1 MPSLERVDVRMVGAQ
16 GRPLTAPPPAALPC
30 GDALRPRPRPV
41 CPLLRRGAR
50 APARC
55 LDARRWPM
63 RGRLRGRDGVRGRSV
78 RGGRRG
84 PGGRWRARR
93 GGGGQREPGGRGR
106 GSAGASGRRD
116 GQRSGG
122 HGRGRRGAHRR
133 RADGRA
139 ALGVP
144 VDHARE
150 LLRRRVSRPLAR
162 VRCVPRRALRGRQLR
177 SQLRRLR
184 RRPCQ
189 RLRGGHASDDG
200 PLRGVRGG
208 VCGGADVYR
217 LRMRQLPA
225 PLSLLRWYLRVAG

>member
-30 GDALRPRPRPV
+30 GDALRPRPALRPHR
-41 CPLLRRGAR
+41 LRRGAR
-50 APARC
+50 APARR
-55 LDARRWPM
+55 LDARRWPLW
-63 RGRLRGRDGVRGRSV
+63 GRLRGRDVVRQRGVCGD
-78 RGGRRG
+78 RRG

-93 GGGGQREPGGRGR
+93 WGRRQREPGGRGR

-184 RRPCQ
+184 RRPRQ

-208 VCGGADVYR
+208 VCAWPRMYR
-217 LRMRQLPA
+217 
-225 PLSLLRWYLRVAG
+225 WRVC